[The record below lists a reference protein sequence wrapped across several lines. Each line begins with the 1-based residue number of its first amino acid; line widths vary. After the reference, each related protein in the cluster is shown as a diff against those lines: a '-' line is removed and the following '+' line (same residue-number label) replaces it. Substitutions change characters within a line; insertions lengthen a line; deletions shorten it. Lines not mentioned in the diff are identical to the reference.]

1 MHFRSIIG
9 SLFIAALHSAA
20 TAQEVELIE
29 FGGAPPLGFV
39 IHVGPERNPVD
50 QMIIREEPDLTTTL
64 AADFTGILAGHRSDT
79 APPATAIA
87 VPGWMQGGRAPS
99 NVLPALFLS
108 PMSMGGCGD
117 AQYRPRN
124 DLPAATERRR
134 LQHFPLIAAIAC
146 QEKIPVAL
154 FDALIWQESRYQVL
168 ARSPKGA
175 IGLAQLMPGTAREL
189 GVADPWDVVQNLRG
203 GARYLR
209 MQIEEFGRYDLALAA
224 YNAGPGRVRA
234 TRSIPR
240 IRETIDYV
248 RTITAA
254 WANAEQRGPARFA
267 GPSTFPTLGRP
278 QRASV
283 ADYTSMSVANPR

>member
-1 MHFRSIIG
+1 MPFRSIIG
-9 SLFIAALHSAA
+9 SLFIVALHSAA

-39 IHVGPERNPVD
+39 IHVGPERDPVD
-50 QMIIREEPDLTTTL
+50 QTTIREEPDLTTTL
-64 AADFTGILAGHRSDT
+64 AADFAGIGAGHPSDVV
-79 APPATAIA
+79 PPATAID
-87 VPGWMQGGRAPS
+87 VPRWMQSGRAPS
-99 NVLPALFLS
+99 TSLPAVLHS
-108 PMSMGGCGD
+108 PMSLIACGD
-117 AQYRPRN
+117 IQYTPRS
-124 DLPAATERRR
+124 DLLAATELRR

-146 QEKIPVAL
+146 EEKIPVGL

-254 WANAEQRGPARFA
+254 
-267 GPSTFPTLGRP
+267 
-278 QRASV
+278 
-283 ADYTSMSVANPR
+283 

>member
-1 MHFRSIIG
+1 MPFRSIIG
-9 SLFIAALHSAA
+9 SLFILALHSAA

-39 IHVGPERNPVD
+39 IHVGPETDPVD
-50 QMIIREEPDLTTTL
+50 QTAIREEPDLTTTL
-64 AADFTGILAGHRSDT
+64 AADFAGIGAGQPSD
-79 APPATAIA
+79 AVPPATAID
-87 VPGWMQGGRAPS
+87 VPQWMQSGLAPS
-99 NVLPALFLS
+99 TILPALFLS

-124 DLPAATERRR
+124 DLPAATEQRR
-134 LQHFPLIAAIAC
+134 LQYFPLIAAIAC
-146 QEKIPVAL
+146 QEKIPVGL

-234 TRSIPR
+234 TGSIPR

-254 WANAEQRGPARFA
+254 WANAEQRGPTRFA
-267 GPSTFPTLGRP
+267 GSSTIPTLGSP

-283 ADYTSMSVANPR
+283 ADYTSTSVANPR

>member
-1 MHFRSIIG
+1 
-9 SLFIAALHSAA
+9 
-20 TAQEVELIE
+20 
-29 FGGAPPLGFV
+29 
-39 IHVGPERNPVD
+39 
-50 QMIIREEPDLTTTL
+50 
-64 AADFTGILAGHRSDT
+64 
-79 APPATAIA
+79 
-87 VPGWMQGGRAPS
+87 MQSGLAPS
-99 NVLPALFLS
+99 TILPALFLS
-108 PMSMGGCGD
+108 PMPMVGCGD

-124 DLPAATERRR
+124 DLTAATEQRR

-254 WANAEQRGPARFA
+254 WANAEQRGPTRFA
-267 GPSTFPTLGRP
+267 GPSIVPALGRP

-283 ADYTSMSVANPR
+283 ADYTSTSVANPR